1 MKILYVVNSP
11 SSIIKVH
18 EFYIFINTH
27 QNKKIELILNSKVFV
42 NISSLDS
49 GPRAKEEAFQLDMSV
64 LTISHI
70 GSSDLIE
77 TGKNREIAKNIDDI
91 SNKLKKMLDNYDNY
105 SLNTFE
111 KYLKLEVK
119 MPNLV
124 NNIKINYNKKV
135 NA

>member
-49 GPRAKEEAFQLDMSV
+49 GPRAKEEAFQS
-64 LTISHI
+64 
-70 GSSDLIE
+70 LICQ
-77 TGKNREIAKNIDDI
+77 
-91 SNKLKKMLDNYDNY
+91 
-105 SLNTFE
+105 F
-111 KYLKLEVK
+111 
-119 MPNLV
+119 
-124 NNIKINYNKKV
+124 
-135 NA
+135 